1 MNKEGLL
8 FIISAPSGA
17 GKTSLC
23 KEVVSAFGGPNLYHS
38 VSYTTRPPR
47 PGEKDGE
54 DYHFVSKE
62 KFQEM
67 IDNRRFVEWAE
78 IYGNRYGTTIDS
90 LKEYRH
96 KGIDII
102 LDIDGQGGRQ
112 LKNEYPD
119 GIYVFILPP
128 SRKDLEERLRLRST
142 DSDEDIE
149 KRLKNAKEELQ
160 YIYDYDYIVVNSD
173 LEEAVSTLK
182 SIIIAEKCRRDR
194 VLPFVKGLFQ
204 LT

>member
-23 KEVVSAFGGPNLYHS
+23 KEVVKFFPNLYHS
-38 VSYTTRPPR
+38 VSYTTRLPR

-54 DYHFVSKE
+54 DYLFVSKD
-62 KFQEM
+62 KFQKM
-67 IDNRRFVEWAE
+67 IDDRSFVEWAE
-78 IYGNRYGTTIDS
+78 IHGNRYGTTIDS

-119 GIYVFILPP
+119 GIYIFILPP
-128 SRKDLEERLRLRST
+128 SWKDLEERLRLRST
-142 DSDEDIE
+142 DSNEDIE
-149 KRLKNAKEELQ
+149 KRLKSAKEELQ
-160 YIYDYDYIVVNSD
+160 YIYHYDYIVVNND
-173 LEEAVSTLK
+173 LEEAVSALK

-194 VLPFVKGLFQ
+194 VLPLVKDLFQ
-204 LT
+204 LP

>member
-23 KEVVSAFGGPNLYHS
+23 KKVVKFFPNLYHS
-38 VSYTTRPPR
+38 VSYTTRLPR

-54 DYHFVSKE
+54 DYLFVSKD

-67 IDNRRFVEWAE
+67 IDDGRFVEWAE
-78 IYGNRYGTTIDS
+78 IHGNRYGTTIDS

>member
-23 KEVVSAFGGPNLYHS
+23 KKVVKFFPNLYHS
-38 VSYTTRPPR
+38 VSYTTRLPR

-54 DYHFVSKE
+54 DYLFVSKD

-67 IDNRRFVEWAE
+67 IDDRRFVEWAE
-78 IYGNRYGTTIDS
+78 IHGNRYGTTIDS
-90 LKEYRH
+90 LKEYQH

-119 GIYVFILPP
+119 GIYIFILPP

>member
-23 KEVVSAFGGPNLYHS
+23 KKVVKFFPNLYHS
-38 VSYTTRPPR
+38 VSYTTRLPR

-54 DYHFVSKE
+54 DYLFVSKD

-67 IDNRRFVEWAE
+67 IDDGRFVEWAE
-78 IYGNRYGTTIDS
+78 IHGNRYGTTIDS
-90 LKEYRH
+90 LKEYQH

-119 GIYVFILPP
+119 GIYIFILPP

>member
-23 KEVVSAFGGPNLYHS
+23 REVVKFFPNLYHS
-38 VSYTTRPPR
+38 VSYTTRLPR

-54 DYHFVSKE
+54 DYRFVSKDR
-62 KFQEM
+62 FQEM

>member
-23 KEVVSAFGGPNLYHS
+23 KKVVKFFPNLYHS
-38 VSYTTRPPR
+38 VSYTTRLPR

-54 DYHFVSKE
+54 DYLFVSKD

-67 IDNRRFVEWAE
+67 IDDRRFVEWAE
-78 IYGNRYGTTIDS
+78 IHGNRYGTTIDS

>member
-23 KEVVSAFGGPNLYHS
+23 KKVVKFFPNLYHS
-38 VSYTTRPPR
+38 VSYTTRLPR

-54 DYHFVSKE
+54 DYLFVSKD
-62 KFQEM
+62 KFQKM
-67 IDNRRFVEWAE
+67 IDDRRFVEWAE
-78 IYGNRYGTTIDS
+78 IHGNRYGTTIDS
-90 LKEYRH
+90 LKEYQH

-128 SRKDLEERLRLRST
+128 SWKDLEERLRLRST

-160 YIYDYDYIVVNSD
+160 YIYHYDYIVVNND
-173 LEEAVSTLK
+173 LEEAVSALK
-182 SIIIAEKCRRDR
+182 
-194 VLPFVKGLFQ
+194 
-204 LT
+204 

>member
-23 KEVVSAFGGPNLYHS
+23 KKVVKFFPNLYHS
-38 VSYTTRPPR
+38 VSYTTRLPR

-54 DYHFVSKE
+54 DYLFVSKD

-67 IDNRRFVEWAE
+67 IDDRRFVEWAE
-78 IYGNRYGTTIDS
+78 IHGNRYGTTIDS
-90 LKEYRH
+90 LKEYQH

>member
-1 MNKEGLL
+1 MKKEGLL
-8 FIISAPSGA
+8 YIISAPSGA

-23 KEVVSAFGGPNLYHS
+23 REVVKFFPNLHHS
-38 VSYTTRPPR
+38 VSYTTRLPR

-62 KFQEM
+62 KFHEM
-67 IDNRRFVEWAE
+67 INDRRFVEWAE
-78 IYGNRYGTTIDS
+78 IHGNRYGTTIDS

-102 LDIDGQGGRQ
+102 LDIDGQGGKQ

-128 SRKDLEERLRLRST
+128 SLKDLEERLRSRST
-142 DSDEDIE
+142 DSNEDIE
-149 KRLKNAKEELQ
+149 KRLKSAKEELQ
-160 YIYDYDYIVVNSD
+160 YIYHYDYIVVND
-173 LEEAVSTLK
+173 NFNEAVSTLK
-182 SIIIAEKCRRDR
+182 SIIIAEKFRRER
-194 VLPFVKGLFQ
+194 VLPRVKGLFQ
-204 LT
+204 LP

>member
-23 KEVVSAFGGPNLYHS
+23 KEVVKFFPNLYHS
-38 VSYTTRPPR
+38 VSYTTRLPR

-54 DYHFVSKE
+54 DYLFVSKD
-62 KFQEM
+62 KFQKM
-67 IDNRRFVEWAE
+67 IDDRSFVEWAE
-78 IYGNRYGTTIDS
+78 IHGNRYGTTIDS
-90 LKEYRH
+90 LKEYWH

-160 YIYDYDYIVVNSD
+160 YIYHYDYIVINND
-173 LEEAVSTLK
+173 LKEAVSALK

-194 VLPFVKGLFQ
+194 VLPLVKDLFQ
-204 LT
+204 LD

>member
-1 MNKEGLL
+1 MNKDGLL

-23 KEVVSAFGGPNLYHS
+23 KKVVKLFPNLYHS
-38 VSYTTRPPR
+38 VSYTTRLPR

-54 DYHFVSKE
+54 DYLFVSKDN
-62 KFQEM
+62 FQEM
-67 IDNRRFVEWAE
+67 IDDRSFVEWAE
-78 IYGNRYGTTIDS
+78 IHGNRYGTTIDS

-160 YIYDYDYIVVNSD
+160 YIYQYDYIVVNND
-173 LEEAVSTLK
+173 LQEAVSALK

-194 VLPFVKGLFQ
+194 VLPLVKDLFQ
-204 LT
+204 LD

>member
-23 KEVVSAFGGPNLYHS
+23 KEVVKLFSNLYHS
-38 VSYTTRPPR
+38 VSYTTRLPR

-54 DYHFVSKE
+54 DYLFVSKD
-62 KFQEM
+62 KFQKM
-67 IDNRRFVEWAE
+67 IDDRRFVEWAE
-78 IYGNRYGTTIDS
+78 IHGNRYGTTIDS

-128 SRKDLEERLRLRST
+128 SWKDLEERLRLRST

-149 KRLKNAKEELQ
+149 KRLRNAKEELQ
-160 YIYDYDYIVVNSD
+160 YIYHYDYIVVNND
-173 LEEAVSTLK
+173 LEEAVSALK
-182 SIIIAEKCRRDR
+182 SIIIAEKSRRER
-194 VLPFVKGLFQ
+194 VLPLVKGLFQ
-204 LT
+204 LP

>member
-1 MNKEGLL
+1 MNEEGLL
-8 FIISAPSGA
+8 YIISAPSGA

-23 KEVVSAFGGPNLYHS
+23 REVVKFFPNLYHS
-38 VSYTTRPPR
+38 VSYTTRLPR

-54 DYHFVSKE
+54 DYRFVSKE

-67 IDNRRFVEWAE
+67 INDRRFVEWAE
-78 IYGNRYGTTIDS
+78 IHGNRYGTTIDS

-128 SRKDLEERLRLRST
+128 SLKDLEERLRLRST
-142 DSDEDIE
+142 DSNEDIE
-149 KRLKNAKEELQ
+149 KRLKSAKEELQ
-160 YIYDYDYIVVNSD
+160 YIYQYDYIVLND
-173 LEEAVSTLK
+173 DFNEAISTLK
-182 SIIIAEKCRRDR
+182 SIIIAEKFRRER
-194 VLPFVKGLFQ
+194 VLPRVKGLFQ
-204 LT
+204 LP

>member
-23 KEVVSAFGGPNLYHS
+23 KKVVKFFPNLYHS
-38 VSYTTRPPR
+38 VSYTTRLPR

-54 DYHFVSKE
+54 DYLFVSKD

-67 IDNRRFVEWAE
+67 IDDGRFVEWAE
-78 IYGNRYGTTIDS
+78 IHGNRYGTTIDS
-90 LKEYRH
+90 LKEDRH

>member
-23 KEVVSAFGGPNLYHS
+23 KKVVKFFPNLYHS
-38 VSYTTRPPR
+38 VSYTTRLPR

-54 DYHFVSKE
+54 DYRFVSKDR
-62 KFQEM
+62 FQEM

>member
-23 KEVVSAFGGPNLYHS
+23 KKVVKFFPNLYHS
-38 VSYTTRPPR
+38 VSYTTRLPR

-54 DYHFVSKE
+54 DYRFVSKD

-67 IDNRRFVEWAE
+67 IDDGRFVEWAE
-78 IYGNRYGTTIDS
+78 IHGNRYGTTIDS
-90 LKEYRH
+90 LKEYQH

-119 GIYVFILPP
+119 GIYIFILPP

>member
-23 KEVVSAFGGPNLYHS
+23 KKVVKFFPNLYHS
-38 VSYTTRPPR
+38 VSYTTRLPR

-54 DYHFVSKE
+54 DYRFVSKD

-67 IDNRRFVEWAE
+67 IDDGRFVEWAE
-78 IYGNRYGTTIDS
+78 IHGNRYGTTIDL

-142 DSDEDIE
+142 DSNEDIE

>member
-23 KEVVSAFGGPNLYHS
+23 KEVVKFFPNLYHS
-38 VSYTTRPPR
+38 VSYTTRLPR

-54 DYHFVSKE
+54 DYLFVSKD

-67 IDNRRFVEWAE
+67 VDDRSFVEWAE
-78 IYGNRYGTTIDS
+78 IHGNRYGTTIDS

-160 YIYDYDYIVVNSD
+160 YIYQYDYIVVNND
-173 LEEAVSTLK
+173 LQEAVSALK
-182 SIIIAEKCRRDR
+182 SIIIAEKCRRER
-194 VLPFVKGLFQ
+194 VLPLVKDLFQ
-204 LT
+204 LP

>member
-23 KEVVSAFGGPNLYHS
+23 KEVVKFFPNLYHS
-38 VSYTTRPPR
+38 VSYTTRLPR

-54 DYHFVSKE
+54 DYLFVSKD

-67 IDNRRFVEWAE
+67 IDDRSFVEWAE
-78 IYGNRYGTTIDS
+78 IHGNRYGTTIDS

-160 YIYDYDYIVVNSD
+160 YIYQYDYIVVNND
-173 LEEAVSTLK
+173 LEEAVSALK

-194 VLPFVKGLFQ
+194 VLPLVKGLFQ
-204 LT
+204 LL